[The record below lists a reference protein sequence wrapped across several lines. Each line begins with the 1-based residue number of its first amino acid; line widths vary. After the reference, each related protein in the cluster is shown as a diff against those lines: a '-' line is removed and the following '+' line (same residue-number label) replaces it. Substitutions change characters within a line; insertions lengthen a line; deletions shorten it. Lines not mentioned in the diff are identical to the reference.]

1 MSRPDQHLILP
12 LLLAVCAASSC
23 APTRTVVADASTISA
38 EAVLQRV
45 KGNASRIHN
54 LTAHGKLTVEQHDF
68 GNSGSFDLVLKK
80 PDSLYI
86 KISGPFGIDAGA
98 VLLTP
103 EEFRFYNRFA
113 NQLVIG
119 PTTPGNIHSIFNL
132 DLGYSDILTMF
143 SGMIPLDDEEMALS
157 SYGVDENR
165 YFLTLERDGIVHQYW
180 VNPEWFVVSKYY
192 RLDSGG
198 KLMMDAK
205 SSVRNDRRHGF
216 LPRTV
221 RFTFHKQQARVSI
234 FYDRVKINVPDIHLT
249 FSVPESA
256 ERVYW

>member
-1 MSRPDQHLILP
+1 MS
-12 LLLAVCAASSC
+12 LLALGGLSVFLHLGQYRPANERQDVPRGISLVDRA
-23 APTRTVVADASTISA
+23 VV
-38 EAVLQRV
+38 R
-45 KGNASRIHN
+45 SRNFLAGLNRSHPGA
-54 LTAHGKLTVEQHDF
+54 LEPMV
-68 GNSGSFDLVLKK
+68 
-80 PDSLYI
+80 
-86 KISGPFGIDAGA
+86 SGPFGIDAGA

-103 EEFRFYNRFA
+103 DEFRFYNRFA

-143 SGMIPLDDEEMALS
+143 SGMIPLDDEGMALS

-180 VNPEWFVVSKYY
+180 VDPEWFVVSKYY
-192 RLDSGG
+192 RLDGRG